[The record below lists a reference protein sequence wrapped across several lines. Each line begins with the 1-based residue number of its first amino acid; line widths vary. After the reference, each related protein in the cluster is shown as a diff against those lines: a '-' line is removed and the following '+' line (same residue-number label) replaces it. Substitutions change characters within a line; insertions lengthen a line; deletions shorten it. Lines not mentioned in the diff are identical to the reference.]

1 MHYRS
6 TYIKSHSIDTFMADR
21 PPAADLLR
29 QHPDLEHWLRTEWS
43 RPIAGSHLV
52 WDNRKPII
60 SPESEYA
67 PAPPPWRVIGIRVS
81 KNVSPVDQLLDLS
94 FETCNA
100 HGSPRIAA
108 LQKQAAAKKIT
119 RQDFVDGIEATEY
132 DAVLHMKDSF
142 PKLFI
147 LSTNEMDRFADPAD
161 ATDQWFVPFFEI
173 NPRSRCSIPAKSSQP
188 VLKIGGQL
196 QGFSGT
202 SNDPP
207 NQQNGLK
214 NSRERA
220 LVGGQHRAM
229 VTNQVRGNFGL
240 HIRKGDNEIG
250 LNCQ

>member
-1 MHYRS
+1 MKRNHKQVRSWIFGCLLMLSATTGCTTMYYRS

-21 PPAADLLR
+21 PPAADVLR
-29 QHPDLEHWLRTEWS
+29 QHPDLEHWLRIEWS

-52 WDNRKPII
+52 WDNRKPIV

-81 KNVSPVDQLLDLS
+81 KDVSPVDQLLDLS

-108 LQKQAAAKKIT
+108 LEKQAAANTIT

-147 LSTNEMDRFADPAD
+147 LSTNEMTAHYRTFLA
-161 ATDQWFVPFFEI
+161 VPIGFQAYRTWLLNRHDTNYMAGHESYE
-173 NPRSRCSIPAKSSQP
+173 RVYDELAKGKTAAPIISS
-188 VLKIGGQL
+188 
-196 QGFSGT
+196 
-202 SNDPP
+202 
-207 NQQNGLK
+207 
-214 NSRERA
+214 
-220 LVGGQHRAM
+220 H
-229 VTNQVRGNFGL
+229 
-240 HIRKGDNEIG
+240 
-250 LNCQ
+250 